1 MYSSSPVRH
10 AGRYCCLTS
19 ENMSPIAVLSD
30 ALCLTFFNLSDKSL
44 VVVYIPSVTFSNIF
58 KICSDGHVWQRYREL
73 FLNYDLYHRVLSD
86 ICLTGQKW
94 AKTAYG
100 RNRNLKNEIRAAW
113 VPPRRPTRAQ
123 GMPDRLP
130 RPDTPYE
137 HSVSDIRCQTF
148 ASVRIH
154 GKMWTFFHHYL
165 SHEKSSQ

>member
-30 ALCLTFFNLSDKSL
+30 ALCLTFFRLSDSSE
-44 VVVYIPSVTFSNIF
+44 VVEYIPSVTFSKTF
-58 KICSDGHVWQRYREL
+58 KICSDGHVWQSNGKR
-73 FLNYDLYHRVLSD
+73 FLNYNLYHRVLSD

-94 AKTAYG
+94 AKTAYAANHTLAG
-100 RNRNLKNEIRAAW
+100 MFRAAL
-113 VPPRRPTRAQ
+113 VPPRRSARAQ

-148 ASVRIH
+148 ASVGIH
-154 GKMWTFFHHYL
+154 GKMWTCFHHYL
-165 SHEKSSQ
+165 SHEKSFQ